1 MAGAGCLV
9 AQGTDGGRVMESLL
23 YSIIVALTAF
33 AAIDVYFRDWRRRLI
48 SVVPVTIFAAFAL
61 GVVKWAFS

>member
-1 MAGAGCLV
+1 
-9 AQGTDGGRVMESLL
+9 MESLL
-23 YSIIVALTAF
+23 YLIIVALTAF

-48 SVVPVTIFAAFAL
+48 GVVPVAIFAAFAL